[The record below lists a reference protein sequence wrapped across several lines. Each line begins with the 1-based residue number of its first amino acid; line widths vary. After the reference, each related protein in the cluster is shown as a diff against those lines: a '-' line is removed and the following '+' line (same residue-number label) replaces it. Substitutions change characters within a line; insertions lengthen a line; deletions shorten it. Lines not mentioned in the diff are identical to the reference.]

1 MSLKTYIEFGSF
13 IKKRKKPYQKIF
25 GDLYDTYMLSR
36 YFKDIFNLS
45 LINKKNYKLKFK
57 KLHHRKDLKFNFINF
72 LLLFNGKTKSFYE
85 FGQTL
90 YERIFFMKAYS
101 IILKKK
107 VNLNIIW
114 AGNDISKMF
123 NFFCNNFLK
132 NYRIKVTKK
141 LNIKLLKNSTFF
153 AKGVSL
159 LYEKKNISI
168 LKTIFKE
175 AKCGSF
181 DFTVCEKKNVKY
193 LNTGY
198 KLYYPSKNDFLN
210 TIPKKKDFKILFKN
224 LKKSK
229 KCLYFEVIFGEKKS
243 ISKLT
248 GFINFFKKKYIK
260 NKFLVKNFN
269 LNMKFHDLDSFRK
282 LITSVK

>member
-101 IILKKK
+101 ILLKKK

-132 NYRIKVTKK
+132 NYRIKVTEK

-153 AKGVSL
+153 SKGVSL

-181 DFTVCEKKNVKY
+181 DFTVCDKTNAKY

-224 LKKSK
+224 FKKGKKS
-229 KCLYFEVIFGEKKS
+229 LYFEVIFGEKKR
-243 ISKLT
+243 ISKILEL
-248 GFINFFKKKYIK
+248 IDFFKKKYK
-260 NKFLVKNFN
+260 SNKFLAKNFD
-269 LNMKFHDLDSFRK
+269 LNMKLHDLDKFKKISK
-282 LITSVK
+282 